1 MQCFAITC
9 LYRINMNE
17 CQEFFSLR
25 FLTKATINVLIVQQL
40 SINFGWT
47 EFCVLSVK
55 LLLLLLWITK
65 LWIDWNCCCMY
76 MACMQHCNSIGLV
89 TSACHLYSAD
99 WVFVTYTISVH
110 LYVSH
115 FRMNL
120 LVKNINGK
128 IAIKMALGLIMMSCC
143 TWTNL
148 ASFFSWE
155 IIKPQIKFFSE
166 PHFFLFHYLANH
178 M

>member
-1 MQCFAITC
+1 MQCFAIMC

-25 FLTKATINVLIVQQL
+25 FIDQSYHKCFNCPAIVNKLRLNRVLCFI
-40 SINFGWT
+40 
-47 EFCVLSVK
+47 SVK

-65 LWIDWNCCCMY
+65 FWIDWNCCCMY

-120 LVKNINGK
+120 SVKNINGK

-148 ASFFSWE
+148 ASFFFVRDYQTSD
-155 IIKPQIKFFSE
+155 
-166 PHFFLFHYLANH
+166 
-178 M
+178 